1 MERRKFVKTCCG
13 AAIGIPILASTLQSC
28 GAIYYA
34 SATKENNRLMV
45 KKSEFWQVKP
55 AGRTGRKDKKVN
67 RVFVLV
73 KTGDMDFPIC
83 LYKTDKD
90 TYSASLL
97 HCTHRGCELNVGGGI
112 YTCPCHGSE
121 FSVTGKVLEGPA
133 IRDLKTFK
141 TETDDE
147 NIYILQA

>member
-1 MERRKFVKTCCG
+1 MERRNFIKKSCYT
-13 AAIGIPILASTLQSC
+13 AIGIPILASAIQSC

-34 SATKENNRLMV
+34 SATKDTNRLVV
-45 KKSEFWQVKP
+45 KKSEFWKVK
-55 AGRTGRKDKKVN
+55 KDKKID
-67 RVFVLV
+67 RDFVLV
-73 KTGDMDFPIC
+73 KTEMMDFPIC
-83 LYKTDKD
+83 LYKIGKD
-90 TYSASLL
+90 SYSAALL

-121 FSVTGKVLEGPA
+121 FSVTGELLEGPA
-133 IRDLKTFK
+133 DRDLTTFK